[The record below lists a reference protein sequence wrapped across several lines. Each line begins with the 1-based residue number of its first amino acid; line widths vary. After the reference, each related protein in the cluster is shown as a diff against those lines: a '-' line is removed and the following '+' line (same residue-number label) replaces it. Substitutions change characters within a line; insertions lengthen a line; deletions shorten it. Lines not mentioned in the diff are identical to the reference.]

1 MRCSVRR
8 GHAGLIDFS
17 VCIETAFAEGG
28 RVVPDRVRAAADA
41 GFPAVEIWD
50 WQDKSL
56 PDLGRALAETNTE
69 LHTLCVEN
77 WRDKCQLGDPQSHD
91 DFIARV
97 ERAAS
102 VAVELGTP
110 KLVVLAGDVVPHR
123 DSASQRNV
131 VVDALA
137 RASDAVAKEDLEL
150 VVEVVNRQFE
160 GPSAL
165 LQDSASALEVV
176 RQVDRPN
183 VKFLYDRYHAIL
195 NGESLGWAI
204 DTQMDLVS
212 HIQVADVPG
221 RHEFGTGDQNW
232 AEEMAWL
239 IRSGYDGYVGI
250 EIEPTADSA
259 GLYTSARSI
268 LSAAQR
274 LLQ

>member
-1 MRCSVRR
+1 M
-8 GHAGLIDFS
+8 IDFS

-28 RVVPDRVRAAADA
+28 RAVPERVRAAADV

-56 PDLGRALAETNTE
+56 PDLGRALVETNTE
-69 LHTLCVEN
+69 LHTLCVET
-77 WRDKCQLGDPQSHD
+77 WRDKCELADPRSHEE
-91 DFIARV
+91 FIARV

-110 KLVVLAGDVVPHR
+110 KLVALAGDAIPGLDVT
-123 DSASQRNV
+123 SQRAA

-137 RASDAVAKEDLEL
+137 RASDLVAKLNLEL

-160 GPSAL
+160 GPNAL

-195 NGESLGWAI
+195 NDEPLGWAI
-204 DTQMDLVS
+204 DTQMDLVG
-212 HIQVADVPG
+212 HVQAADVPG
-221 RHEFGTGDQNW
+221 RHEFGTGSQDW
-232 AEEMAWL
+232 VDELAWL
-239 IRSGYDGYVGI
+239 IRAGYEGYVGI
-250 EIEPTADSA
+250 EIVPAADSRDLYA
-259 GLYTSARSI
+259 GARSI
-268 LSAAQR
+268 LTAAQS
-274 LLQ
+274 LAG